1 MKNRNHTGIIRRI
14 VTGLLAAAVVL
25 TPMNALAA
33 PELMPDGGLFDAE
46 YYASQNPDVVAA
58 LGSDA
63 SVLYNHY
70 LVAGRSEG
78 RRPCDP
84 MYGTNPAVIA
94 AQYIAVK
101 QYYNRSVFI
110 GDSITDRY
118 RLDDHYSEL
127 SLATYNRGIA
137 GDKTG
142 GVLSR
147 LEVSLFALEP
157 TKVSLLIGINDVT
170 HGVSD
175 QTLLANYEEILDQIQ
190 ARLPEAE
197 VCCISIL
204 PVNADCADYKIDY
217 EDVTE
222 RIPALNATIQAL
234 AEAHGYRF
242 VNLYPLF
249 ADEEGYLIAEY
260 STDGLHLSA
269 AGYEIWTN
277 VLKPKLA

>member
-1 MKNRNHTGIIRRI
+1 MKKPTKKDLLFGGI
-14 VTGLLAAAVVL
+14 VVVLVAAVAVFSAL
-25 TPMNALAA
+25 WAAERQPEKAPTYFEKKCNA
-33 PELMPDGGLFDAE
+33 F
-46 YYASQNPDVVAA
+46 A
-58 LGSDA
+58 LENSNLSKGQ
-63 SVLYNHY
+63 
-70 LVAGRSEG
+70 
-78 RRPCDP
+78 
-84 MYGTNPAVIA
+84 I
-94 AQYIAVK
+94 
-101 QYYNRSVFI
+101 VFI